1 MDPLRMT
8 FLDTVPVIDLA
19 TTDRAA
25 LRHMIDEACRAWGL
39 RYLYLGL
46 YVADCR
52 HLAYKA
58 RFLPHERLIQGEW
71 RRFDRPAEARR

>member
-1 MDPLRMT
+1 MSLGT
-8 FLDTVPVIDLA
+8 YCILKQI
-19 TTDRAA
+19 
-25 LRHMIDEACRAWGL
+25 EACRAWGL

-58 RFLPHERLIQGEW
+58 RFLPHERLVNGEW
-71 RRFDRPAEARR
+71 RKFDRETTVQEG